1 MKAFTFLI
9 VLVLNG
15 SFLFS
20 QVDYDLKMPDTI
32 NLLLKYRGND
42 TIFHVKYCKSSNISI
57 EKNKYIPQKR
67 KYYEC
72 KLPNG
77 NIEIGKF
84 RTFLLCNNPFKKEKN
99 MEKIGIWNEYDSN
112 NVLIKTIDYDN
123 LEIKSIRLFPIGRY
137 TYVNNKKN

>member
-1 MKAFTFLI
+1 MKSVTILM

-32 NLLLKYRGND
+32 NLLLKDRGND
-42 TIFHVKYCKSSNISI
+42 TIFYIIYCKSSNISVV
-57 EKNKYIPQKR
+57 KKKYVRKKR